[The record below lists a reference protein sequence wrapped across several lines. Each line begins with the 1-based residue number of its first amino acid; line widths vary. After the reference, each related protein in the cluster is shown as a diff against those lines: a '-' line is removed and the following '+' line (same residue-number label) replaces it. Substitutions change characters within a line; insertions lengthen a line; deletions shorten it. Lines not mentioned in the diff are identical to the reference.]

1 MNLIDAL
8 IGEHAVLYSLFD
20 HVEETLTDMS
30 SLDEV
35 KRATVVLGAVIDSH
49 SEVEE
54 EFLLKHLDRYMTPM
68 GSLEVVR
75 SEHDELAAI
84 TAAIAEST
92 DKDAAIAK
100 LSQALQLCRHHF
112 SKEEHVLFPIIRR
125 SFDESTLIE
134 LGEEWAEKRVVIL

>member
-1 MNLIDAL
+1 MNLIDAF

-20 HVEETLTDMS
+20 HYEETLEDLA
-30 SLDEV
+30 SLEEV
-35 KRATVVLGAVIDSH
+35 KRVAVVLGAVVDSH

-54 EFLLKHLDRYMTPM
+54 ELLLKHLDRYMTPM

-92 DKDAAIAK
+92 DKDAAVTK
-100 LSQALQLCRHHF
+100 LSEVIQRSRHHF

-125 SFDESTLIE
+125 SFDEATLIE
-134 LGEEWAEKRVVIL
+134 LGDEWAERRVVLL